1 MSAVRPAARIALL
14 FIATYFWSQNASNE
28 DTPCAAVPGRRFC
41 NERERASGRLER
53 HSISWRAGSKFAEPF
68 NPQDVKK
75 HIFGLTHASGYKYGS
90 NFFNVDMLQSDEH
103 RSGFADPGRRRAGS
117 LRRVPPHVDFGKL
130 RGSDIKFGTVRGVG
144 ATFGFDWNTKN
155 DVGYNSRKRM
165 LVAGPTLMWDVPGFL
180 NTSILVLHE
189 SNAPSGAFA
198 PISNVNGRY
207 TYDVHP
213 MFNAAWG
220 IPLGERVSFEGF
232 LNWIASKG
240 KDEVGNDTG
249 VETNIDMQ
257 IMYDIGTVMGYA
269 KNKFRVGIEYQYWN
283 NKFGNTSATT
293 GGNGYRAKT
302 PMVRA
307 EYHF

>member
-1 MSAVRPAARIALL
+1 MHQMKTRLVPLCLAAAFAMSASAHAAD
-14 FIATYFWSQNASNE
+14 WS
-28 DTPCAAVPGRRFC
+28 DT
-41 NERERASGRLER
+41 
-53 HSISWRAGSKFAEPF
+53 SISWRAGSKFAEPF

-75 HIFGLTHASGYKYGS
+75 NIFALTHASGYKYGS
-90 NFFNVDMLQSDEH
+90 NFFNVDLLQSDET
-103 RSGFADPGRRRAGS
+103 DPGS
-117 LRRVPPHVDFGKL
+117 LTQDEGAQEAYVVYRHTVDFGKV
-130 RGSDIKFGTVRGVG
+130 RGSDIKFGKVRGVG
-144 ATFGFDWNTKN
+144 ATFGFDWNAKN

-180 NTSILVLHE
+180 NTSILALHE
-189 SNAPSGAFA
+189 SNAPSGAFP
-198 PISNVNGRY
+198 PISNVNDRY

-213 MFNAAWG
+213 MFNAVWG
-220 IPLGERVSFEGF
+220 IPLSERVSFEGY

-249 VETNIDMQ
+249 VETNLDMQ

-283 NKFGNTSATT
+283 NKFGNTAATT
-293 GGNGYRAKT
+293 GGQGYRAKT